1 MKYGPHSVVK
11 TVWMVAWTGRDAVR
25 MDVNTTKVLTDIAMK
40 YHLRGVV
47 SRQFQCEL
55 VLPLRSP
62 GVIRTDAFLVLQ
74 SFRDRIWESHN
85 ERPVSCL
92 AILCIPWMIGA
103 VPSAALEVLHCS
115 LDDSIPSLYKSPITG
130 HVRVPPRVSH
140 SLCARLGA
148 TPPHLLI
155 CIVVLWDAC
164 EDVPRRA
171 SKSVVGG
178 APRSAQLCHR

>member
-25 MDVNTTKVLTDIAMK
+25 MDVNTTKVLTNIAMN

-47 SRQFQCEL
+47 SRQFQYEL
-55 VLPLRSP
+55 VLLRSP

-103 VPSAALEVLHCS
+103 VPSAALEVLHCT

-130 HVRVPPRVSH
+130 HVRVPPRIFF
-140 SLCARLGA
+140 L
-148 TPPHLLI
+148 
-155 CIVVLWDAC
+155 
-164 EDVPRRA
+164 
-171 SKSVVGG
+171 
-178 APRSAQLCHR
+178 SAQDWVQHPHIC